1 MTRSLPL
8 AFLLLAACS
17 GDPTLR
23 FATPEVDP
31 GTRIATSFPSVEV
44 RDVSLP
50 TYAQAEEIAVEN
62 GDGSITLS
70 DAYLWADD
78 PSRAVTLELSRTLAS
93 LTGNPTAPEPWPFE
107 AYPAA
112 RVEVRVSQMVAS
124 RSGVFR
130 LSGQYFVVDME
141 SRGRDRAALFDLT
154 APLDPEAGPNAIAAA
169 RAVVVAELAE
179 LIARE
184 GLR

>member
-1 MTRSLPL
+1 MLRLFPL
-8 AFLLLAACS
+8 VLLLAAC
-17 GDPTLR
+17 GGEPALR
-23 FATPEVDP
+23 FATPAVSPAE
-31 GTRIATSFPSVEV
+31 RIATSFPSVEV

-50 TYAQAEEIAVEN
+50 TYAQAEEIAVQ
-62 GDGSITLS
+62 GADGSITLS
-70 DAYLWADD
+70 DAFLWADD
-78 PSRAVTLELSRTLAS
+78 PSRAVTLELSRNLAT

-112 RVEVRVSQMVAS
+112 RVEVRVEQMLASQA
-124 RSGVFR
+124 GQFR

-141 SRGRDRAALFDLT
+141 SRGRDRAALFDLS

-169 RAVVVAELAE
+169 RAAVVAELAE